1 MREFILVPWLLA
13 VVILLIT
20 VISAG
25 ASLFWVIVPSLL
37 ICGGCSALAWENH
50 KKPQGMAR
58 AIFYIL
64 CGLGGFA
71 AFIVSLVVYVHFLD
85 PYHTLGMG
93 ATYLDML
100 PSQSAQGASDATAIV
115 FAKGSSIDT
124 ARTFGYVDARS
135 PGSTVYCVA
144 PVSNQW
150 TLTEPVVQFFAAG
163 TNCCNKRD
171 AFGCGQG
178 GTGSR
183 GALMIAREE
192 TAAAGYK
199 MAVEGAAAAY
209 GLQPGNGYLLLEMVQ
224 DPMAYRSSRLD
235 SAIKL
240 LLIYIFVYLVIS
252 CMTGYMV
259 HNAAKK

>member
-25 ASLFWVIVPSLL
+25 ASLFWIIVPSLL
-37 ICGGCSALAWENH
+37 ICGACASLAWENH
-50 KKPQGMAR
+50 KKPHNMAR

-115 FAKGSSIDT
+115 FADKTSIDT
-124 ARTFGYVDARS
+124 SRTFGYVDARN

-144 PVSNQW
+144 PVSNPW
-150 TLTEPVVQFFAAG
+150 TEREPVVQFFAAG
-163 TNCCNKRD
+163 IDCCNKRS

-178 GTGSR
+178 GTGTR

-199 MAVEGAAAAY
+199 AAVEGAAAAY
-209 GLQPGNGYLLLEMVQ
+209 GLQPANGYLLLNMVQ
-224 DPMAYRSSRLD
+224 DPMAFRSAKLD

-252 CMTGYMV
+252 CMVGYMV